1 MAGSVAGKPTEC
13 ATRSAFGRD
22 LEKTLLRKIWLPKL
36 LYDAVPWFYCAA
48 GTLALL
54 ATSYNGGWLEVR
66 PQALI
71 LPVGCLHLA
80 VWVLVKRLR
89 RRSDDPRVDDTAR
102 VRKDSAAW

>member
-1 MAGSVAGKPTEC
+1 MAGSVAGKSTEC
-13 ATRSAFGRD
+13 ATRSAIGRD

-54 ATSYNGGWLEVR
+54 SASYSGGWLQVR
-66 PQALI
+66 PHALI
-71 LPVGCLHLA
+71 LPVFCLHPG
-80 VWVLVKRLR
+80 VWVLVKPLR
-89 RRSDDPRVDDTAR
+89 RRRDDPRVDDTPR